1 MIYPI
6 SIVVDNYNKDN
17 IKVFIDKASLV
28 NSEDGIDAFMQG
40 CYTFLAK
47 KGFYVRRSIA
57 SGKNISIRNQV
68 IILKNLK
75 IHSSS
80 EADLTSPEENNVLV
94 EEWKHITGY
103 IKFYI

>member
-6 SIVVDNYNKDN
+6 TIVDD
-17 IKVFIDKASLV
+17 KVFIDKVSLV
-28 NSEDGIDAFMQG
+28 NSEDGIDAFMQE
-40 CYTFLAK
+40 CFTFLAK

-57 SGKNISIRNQV
+57 SETNVSVRNRV

-80 EADLTSPEENNVLV
+80 EADLTSPEKNSVLV